1 MSPCCSPGWTAAPT
15 ATPTPDRPA
24 AMTGPG
30 GRNFLVTGANAG
42 IGYATAQ
49 DLSARGGRVW
59 LACRSRPKG
68 EAAVA
73 AISAAS
79 GSGQVRLLHL
89 DLADLASVRQCA
101 SEFAALGEALHAL
114 INNAGVGG
122 ARGRTADGFEIHFGV
137 NHLGHF
143 ALTRALLPL
152 LRSSAPA
159 RVVNVASDSHY
170 QARGI
175 NFEGLRHRTRGLTGL
190 PEYAVSKLCNVLHAA
205 ELVRRLAGTGVTT
218 YSLHPGVVASEI
230 WRRVPWPARQIV
242 TRRML
247 TVAQGARTSL
257 YCATSPVVAGES
269 GKYYDDCRQTEP
281 SKLVTPEFAVRLWE
295 YSEKSISL

>member
-1 MSPCCSPGWTAAPT
+1 MTDLA
-15 ATPTPDRPA
+15 DR
-24 AMTGPG
+24 T
-30 GRNFLVTGANAG
+30 FLVTGANAG
-42 IGYATAQ
+42 IGYATAL
-49 DLSARGGRVW
+49 DLAGRGGRVYVGS
-59 LACRSRPKG
+59 RSLVKG

-73 AISAAS
+73 AITAET
-79 GSGQVRLLHL
+79 GNDQVRLLSL
-89 DLADLASVRQCA
+89 DLADLASVRR
-101 SEFAALGEALHAL
+101 AAQGLLDSGEPLHAL

-143 ALTRALLPL
+143 ALTTALLPL
-152 LRSSAPA
+152 LTSSAPA
-159 RVVNVASDSHY
+159 RVVNVASDAHY

-175 NFEGLRHRTRGLTGL
+175 DFEGLRHRTRGLTGL

-205 ELVRRLAGTGVTT
+205 ELGRRLAGTGVTT

-257 YCATSPVVAGES
+257 YCATSDEVAGES
-269 GKYYDDCRQTEP
+269 GKYYDSCRSAEP
-281 SKLVTPEFAVRLWE
+281 SRVATPELAASLWE
-295 YSEKSISL
+295 YSERWTAVPGPSQSAA

>member
-1 MSPCCSPGWTAAPT
+1 
-15 ATPTPDRPA
+15 
-24 AMTGPG
+24 MTDLTSMA
-30 GRNFLVTGANAG
+30 GRTFLVTGANAG

-59 LACRSRPKG
+59 LACRSRAKG

-101 SEFAALGEALHAL
+101 SEFAALGEPLHVL

-122 ARGRTADGFEIHFGV
+122 ARGRTADGFEIHFGI

-143 ALTRALLPL
+143 ALTQALLPL
-152 LRSSAPA
+152 LRDSAPA
-159 RVVNVASDSHY
+159 RIVTVASDSHY
-170 QARGI
+170 QAKGI
-175 NFEGLRHRTRGLTGL
+175 NFEGLRNRTKSITGL
-190 PEYAVSKLCNVLHAA
+190 PEYAVSKLCNVLFAA
-205 ELVRRLAGTGVTT
+205 ELGRRLDGTGVTA
-218 YSLHPGVVASEI
+218 YSLHPGVVASQI
-230 WRRVPWPARQIV
+230 WRRVPWPARQLV

-247 TVAQGARTSL
+247 TIEQGARTSL
-257 YCATSPVVAGES
+257 YCATSPDVAGES
-269 GKYYDDCRQTEP
+269 GKYYESCREREP
-281 SKLVTPEFAVRLWE
+281 SKLVTPELAASLWE
-295 YSEKSISL
+295 YSEKSISP